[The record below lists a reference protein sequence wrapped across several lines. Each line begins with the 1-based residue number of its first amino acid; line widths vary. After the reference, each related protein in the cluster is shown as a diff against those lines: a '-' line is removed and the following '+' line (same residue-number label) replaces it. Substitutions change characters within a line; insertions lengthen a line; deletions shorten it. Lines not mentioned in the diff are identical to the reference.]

1 MNYKEVIEALHKKRL
16 DAEAGGGGGGAG
28 AGGGAAGGS
37 GGASAGGSAT
47 GSSGDGGSA
56 DGGSTGD
63 SGTTSTADSTSS
75 EPTTSR
81 GGFFVGYGG
90 YWSPPGKKK
99 KKKKKKAKVGS
110 VKDGIYEG
118 DVIDA
123 KDKFGKPAPEIKV
136 MAKITLPNKQTDW
149 FPAYS
154 GKDLAFA
161 KDKANRL
168 INPIQQGVT
177 PLSPEDVKISVD
189 GKYIAIP
196 ELQITENMLKKVA
209 GVGILT
215 ALLGAGANAFLNKL
229 PDQQAQPDVST
240 KQSYHQDIKD
250 RTRSVSDRA
259 REIAYEMGIIKD
271 PNNARLEFRS
281 VGGVPV
287 EINGI
292 EVPAVFL
299 TDKEVEKI
307 KNVEQFKAMMK
318 DANSSSYHKK
328 RSLPESATVE
338 QLEDK
343 LYKLEG
349 ALGMARDITRD
360 IKYVD
365 THIEIISKLSGV
377 AEDVGLEL
385 DKYDESKVLELKN
398 ELESAIY
405 QLEEPFEDAIRDI
418 QNKIDE
424 LEYEDD

>member
-63 SGTTSTADSTSS
+63 SGTTSSADSTSS

-118 DVIDA
+118 DIIDA
-123 KDKFGKPAPEIKV
+123 RDKFGKPAPEIKV
-136 MAKITLPNKQTDW
+136 MARITLPNKQTDW
-149 FPAYS
+149 LPAYS

-161 KDKANRL
+161 KDKAKRL
-168 INPIQQGVT
+168 INPVQQGVS
-177 PLSPEDVKISVD
+177 PLKPEDVKISVD
-189 GKYIAIP
+189 GVYIAIP
-196 ELQITENMLKKVA
+196 ELQITESQEE
-209 GVGILT
+209 I
-215 ALLGAGANAFLNKL
+215 
-229 PDQQAQPDVST
+229 ST
-240 KQSYHQDIKD
+240 
-250 RTRSVSDRA
+250 
-259 REIAYEMGIIKD
+259 
-271 PNNARLEFRS
+271 
-281 VGGVPV
+281 
-287 EINGI
+287 
-292 EVPAVFL
+292 
-299 TDKEVEKI
+299 
-307 KNVEQFKAMMK
+307 
-318 DANSSSYHKK
+318 
-328 RSLPESATVE
+328 
-338 QLEDK
+338 LEDK

-349 ALGMARDITRD
+349 ALGMARNITRD

-365 THIEIISKLSGV
+365 THIEIISKLAGV

-398 ELESAIY
+398 DLESAIY

-424 LEYEDD
+424 LEYEDN

>member
-1 MNYKEVIEALHKKRL
+1 MKYTEVIEALRKARL

-56 DGGSTGD
+56 DGGSAGD
-63 SGTTSTADSTSS
+63 SATSSADSTSS
-75 EPTTSR
+75 SEPTTQR
-81 GGFFVGYGG
+81 GGYFVGYGG
-90 YWSPPGKKK
+90 YWGSSSKKK
-99 KKKKKKAKVGS
+99 KKKKKKAKVGT

-123 KDKFGKPAPEIKV
+123 KDKFGKPAPIIKV
-136 MAKITLPNKQTDW
+136 MAKLTLPNKQTDW

-154 GKDLAFA
+154 GKDMEFA

-168 INPIQQGVT
+168 MNPVQQGVS
-177 PLSPEDVKISVD
+177 PIAPEDIKISVD

-196 ELQITENMLKKVA
+196 ELQITESQEE
-209 GVGILT
+209 I
-215 ALLGAGANAFLNKL
+215 
-229 PDQQAQPDVST
+229 ST
-240 KQSYHQDIKD
+240 
-250 RTRSVSDRA
+250 
-259 REIAYEMGIIKD
+259 
-271 PNNARLEFRS
+271 
-281 VGGVPV
+281 
-287 EINGI
+287 
-292 EVPAVFL
+292 
-299 TDKEVEKI
+299 
-307 KNVEQFKAMMK
+307 
-318 DANSSSYHKK
+318 
-328 RSLPESATVE
+328 
-338 QLEDK
+338 LEDK

-349 ALGMARDITRD
+349 ALGMARNITRD

-365 THIEIISKLSGV
+365 THIEIISKLAGV

-418 QNKIDE
+418 QNKIEE